1 MIGIT
6 MYLTIGV
13 CSMITVALLYFLAK
27 PNEKNVIAAPSML
40 TSFGIFG
47 TFLGVAIGL
56 WNFNSQDIVS
66 SVPVFLGGIKL
77 AFWSSVV
84 GILAAIVHRFK
95 FLISPLESKS
105 TPEAEADSRFLQ
117 SLDKMNTS
125 LESLNNQAR
134 NREAA
139 DRDLHDFGENLIAL
153 GDKMQSGLQSMSG
166 SLKDGFGNLALGVS
180 EQARLLTDELK
191 AVQDLHDFEE
201 NLAALG
207 DKMQSGLQSM
217 SGSLKD
223 GFDNLALGVSEQAR
237 LLTDELKAVELS
249 VQARALADELKAD
262 NSILEVFADLKKQIE
277 SGSELNKEVSRQ
289 QMEELFSGLSRT
301 AAGTLGEFSDIAG
314 KIIEQAK
321 WQGANIAEE
330 IAETSEASTKAML
343 GMLTKILGATE
354 DSNRRVVGELA
365 KLRTDVASDMKLTTD
380 QSKALVEQ
388 LQAMTESYKASLV
401 STTTDLKAQISKDMK
416 SSYGL
421 IDTYTKNVTEV
432 TSTNQLEALERLEA
446 IANIMQSVVES
457 STDMTGLLHDNTI
470 AMTNMKEALTGT
482 NEGSLGRFLLNM
494 NEKVIEQLTSLESS
508 LAAQGSLG
516 ILMGDLNAELLKRF
530 RSLEKMSEVTMH
542 EARLLPKEIAK
553 GLVELKGNGEDLFV
567 K

>member
-139 DRDLHDFGENLIAL
+139 DRDLHDFGENLI
-153 GDKMQSGLQSMSG
+153 
-166 SLKDGFGNLALGVS
+166 
-180 EQARLLTDELK
+180 
-191 AVQDLHDFEE
+191 
-201 NLAALG
+201 ALG